1 MKVTLT
7 FLIIC
12 FLAMGSFLIGIG
24 CSSKAAP
31 SSVQQPT
38 PDMRKS
44 ADQLMLSADSEKE
57 PLEALDEKEPLEGY
71 MTAAESKRW
80 LQNNHY
86 QVQKE
91 ADGNGYIITR
101 DYYDLSTTSYYD
113 LSTISSGNARLVIG
127 DSSPVE
133 VGKVLMTTDKNG
145 EIPVEVRK
153 VLMTTD
159 KNGEIRVKVTGAEQ

>member
-12 FLAMGSFLIGIG
+12 FLATGSSLIGIG
-24 CSSKAAP
+24 CSKGQQQSEP
-31 SSVQQPT
+31 DSV
-38 PDMRKS
+38 MRQS

-80 LQNNHY
+80 LENNHY

-101 DYYDLSTTSYYD
+101 DYYNPSTG
-113 LSTISSGNARLVIG
+113 SSDNAHLVIG
-127 DSSPVE
+127 DSS
-133 VGKVLMTTDKNG
+133 
-145 EIPVEVRK
+145 PVEVRK

-159 KNGEIRVKVTGAEQ
+159 KNGEIRVKVTGTQE